1 MIKTLGAEKKYLQ
14 TPLLKCIFTPLI
26 LTTIQESQDCPPHI
40 FHCAS
45 KGHERTSYFPE
56 ITQLIVASIHREV
69 DFKSVHFECGS
80 LGESFLLDMGEK
92 LTLVD
97 FFSIECSQIIYL
109 RLQGWEGGQ
118 GRSPF
123 LRWWGG
129 ILYAIFGIFF
139 CLSLKLHNFQC

>member
-1 MIKTLGAEKKYLQ
+1 MYFY
-14 TPLLKCIFTPLI
+14 TPDTNYNSRIIGLPFA
-26 LTTIQESQDCPPHI
+26 HHFI

-97 FFSIECSQIIYL
+97 FFSKECSQIIYL
-109 RLQGWEGGQ
+109 RL
-118 GRSPF
+118 
-123 LRWWGG
+123 
-129 ILYAIFGIFF
+129 
-139 CLSLKLHNFQC
+139 